1 MRALLAVLLIT
12 ACIRVHPQDASR
24 IAPDLKRLEEAT
36 TDSARIVLL
45 NWLCFNYAD
54 KNPAKGVEYGER
66 ALALANRTNDERGIM
81 DAHSRMGYCCIRLSE
96 FAKADSL
103 CGLAVEGFER
113 IGDRCAMALALMN
126 LGLSK
131 EMRQDN
137 AGALEYFQKALR
149 EEDACPESSQ
159 RSALLYA
166 SGGPYEKMGRFD
178 EALANYRRAFA
189 IDSARHDTAR
199 LAKDHIAIANML
211 GALKLVDQ
219 AMIHYERSIQCSQ
232 AIGDTLVI
240 GYVWYNCAEIEKNR
254 GRVPEALAYGE
265 RSVAVFTQLDRR
277 AELLHAKNFLG
288 TLYLDAAR
296 PSDAA
301 SVLADAIALS
311 HELGIREERMQALRT
326 LAAVRKAQDDPAG
339 ALRNYEAYMALK
351 DSLDADAQQ
360 ARLAELTEKYGAE
373 KKEQELAIARAE
385 NSATRSDAQRQ
396 RTMKLIYLIS
406 AGALALLLV
415 VSFSRYRLKQRATDE
430 LARTNAEVLKQKE
443 RAEESERAKDRF
455 LANVSHEIRTP
466 LNAIMGFT
474 GLLLHE
480 HRDERT
486 ARFLSSIREA
496 GDNLLVVI
504 NDVLDISRIEAGKL
518 TLVNEPYD
526 LHRCVELCIEILHHR
541 AEEQGNT
548 LVRTIAPNVPRWVYG
563 DSARML
569 QILLNLAGNALKFTT
584 NGEVRIALD
593 HQDQRLRIR
602 ITDTGIGIP
611 PEKLATVFDRFS
623 QVDATDQR
631 KHSGAGLGLAIVK
644 ELVQLHTGT
653 LQINSEV
660 GKGTEVIVALPV
672 QASERP
678 AASAPSH
685 ILQESSGTLA
695 GRTVLV
701 AEDNE
706 MNALVTTETM
716 RRYYPGAVVELVR
729 TGREALRHMEQDVD
743 GDTALVLMDV
753 QMPEMDGMTAT
764 RRIRALDGDAARV
777 PVIALTASVLP
788 SDLSRCLDAGMDACV
803 SKPFKAEELILAI
816 ARLTG
821 DGGAPTGVGY
831 DVHDPRVALYHWL
844 VPTRLK
850 ALSAAL
856 AANDPSEVKL
866 IVHSLRPQL
875 VERDA
880 ERFAPLCDQLLRMNG
895 ELSTQQ
901 VNELIAAIEASLA

>member
-12 ACIRVHPQDASR
+12 ACTMVLPQDASR

-36 TDSARIVLL
+36 TDSARVVLL
-45 NWLCFNYAD
+45 NWLCFNHAD
-54 KNPAKGVEYGER
+54 KDPATGIAYGER
-66 ALALANRTNDERGIM
+66 ALALATRTNDQRGMI
-81 DAHSRMGYCCIRLSE
+81 DARSRMGYCYIRLSE

-113 IGDRCAMALALMN
+113 IGDRCGMALALMN

-149 EEDACPESSQ
+149 EEGSCPESSQ

-166 SGGPYEKMGRFD
+166 SGGPYEKMGRFE
-178 EALANYRRAFA
+178 EALVNYKRAFA

-219 AMIHYERSIQCSQ
+219 ARIHYERSIQCSQ

-254 GRVPEALAYGE
+254 SHVAEALAYGE

-296 PSDAA
+296 PADAA
-301 SVLADAIALS
+301 KALADAIVLS

-326 LAAVRKAQDDPAG
+326 LAAVRKAQGDPQE

-385 NSATRSDAQRQ
+385 NNASRSDAERQ

-406 AGALALLLV
+406 ASALALLLV
-415 VSFSRYRLKQRATDE
+415 VSFSRYRLKQRTADE
-430 LARTNAEVLKQKE
+430 LARTNAEVVKQKE

-548 LVRTIAPNVPRWVYG
+548 LVRTIAHNVPRWVHG

-584 NGEVRIALD
+584 KGEVRIALD

-631 KHSGAGLGLAIVK
+631 KYGGAGLGLAIVK

-653 LQINSEV
+653 LQIESEV
-660 GKGTEVIVALPV
+660 GKGTEVIVALPLKAAE
-672 QASERP
+672 QP
-678 AASAPSH
+678 ATSARAHVP
-685 ILQESSGTLA
+685 QEGSGTLT

-716 RRYYPGAVVELVR
+716 RRYYPGAVLELVR

-764 RRIRALDGDAARV
+764 RRIRELNSEQARV

-803 SKPFKAEELILAI
+803 SKPFKAEELIRAI

-821 DGGAPTGVGY
+821 DEGAPTGVGY

-844 VPTRLK
+844 VPTRSK
-850 ALSAAL
+850 ALRAAV
-856 AANDPSEVKL
+856 AAGDHAEVKR

-880 ERFAPLCDQLLRMNG
+880 ARFAPLCDQLLRMNS
-895 ELSTQQ
+895 ELSAIQA
-901 VNELIAAIEASLA
+901 NELIVAIEASLA